1 MIVLISLKV
10 TLVALSE
17 WSPNT
22 YVYHAGHTSWH
33 RNTGLSMYCQFP
45 CLDLNSLLSTFIN
58 GLYPL
63 SLPVAFL
70 LSRSWSTFYFQVLQ
84 DTCVH
89 MHTHKY
95 TFIHTN
101 FTVEFMKCMRLNNT
115 SSWMDS
121 TTARHIKTFSKFH
134 FYLCLWNEVPN
145 ELRSLVESH
154 CMWLMGLWNSA
165 PS

>member
-33 RNTGLSMYCQFP
+33 RNTGLSMYCQSP
-45 CLDLNSLLSTFIN
+45 CVDLNSLLSTFVN
-58 GLYPL
+58 VLYPL
-63 SLPVAFL
+63 SLTVAFL

-84 DTCVH
+84 DTWVH

-95 TFIHTN
+95 TFTHTN
-101 FTVEFMKCMRLNNT
+101 FSVEFIKCMRLNNT

-121 TTARHIKTFSKFH
+121 TTARLIRLSA
-134 FYLCLWNEVPN
+134 
-145 ELRSLVESH
+145 
-154 CMWLMGLWNSA
+154 NSIFA
-165 PS
+165 SICGMKSQMS